1 VAERSGGEIAL
12 SKGSDAELGAAV
24 ERAQGGDEAAFTV
37 VYRLV
42 DPLLLNYVRSIVGPA
57 DTEDVTSEAW
67 LEIARD
73 LGRFRGDGAGFRGW
87 AATIARHR
95 ALDHLRWQRSRP
107 RVTLLEQ
114 DVLEL
119 PGGEDTA
126 AEALERLSIS
136 QALAL
141 IATLPPDQAEAVL
154 LRVLVGLDA
163 VSAGRVLGK
172 RPGAVRTASYRGLKG
187 LSRLL
192 GDP

>member
-1 VAERSGGEIAL
+1 MDD
-12 SKGSDAELGAAV
+12 DAELGAAV

-42 DPLLLNYVRSIVGPA
+42 DPLLHGYVRAIVGPA
-57 DTEDVTSEAW
+57 DAEDVTSETW

-119 PGGEDTA
+119 PGAEDTA
-126 AEALERLSIS
+126 AQALENLATE
-136 QALAL
+136 QAIAL

-154 LRVLVGLDA
+154 LRVLVGLDGT
-163 VSAGRVLGK
+163 SAARVLGK
-172 RPGAVRTASYRGLKG
+172 RPGAVRTASYRGLKR
-187 LSRLL
+187 LARLL
-192 GDP
+192 G

>member
-1 VAERSGGEIAL
+1 VVRSGGRRR
-12 SKGSDAELGAAV
+12 SPKDDDAELGAAV
-24 ERAQGGDEAAFTV
+24 ERAQAGDETAFTL

-42 DPLLLNYVRSIVGPA
+42 DPLLLGYVRAIVGPA
-57 DTEDVTSEAW
+57 EAEDVTSETW

-119 PGGEDTA
+119 PGAEDTA
-126 AEALERLSIS
+126 AQALENLSTE
-136 QALAL
+136 QAVAL
-141 IATLPPDQAEAVL
+141 IATLPRTRPRPSSFASS
-154 LRVLVGLDA
+154 
-163 VSAGRVLGK
+163 SASTAP
-172 RPGAVRTASYRGLKG
+172 RPPASSASGPARSVRPRTGA
-187 LSRLL
+187 
-192 GDP
+192 

>member
-1 VAERSGGEIAL
+1 MVKGGGRRRSP
-12 SKGSDAELGAAV
+12 KDDDAELGAAV

-42 DPLLLNYVRSIVGPA
+42 DPLLLGYVRAIVGPA
-57 DTEDVTSEAW
+57 DAEDVTSETW

-119 PGGEDTA
+119 PGAEDTA
-126 AEALERLSIS
+126 AQALENLSTE
-136 QALAL
+136 QAVAL

-154 LRVLVGLDA
+154 LRVLVGLDGA
-163 VSAGRVLGK
+163 SAARVLGK
-172 RPGAVRTASYRGLKG
+172 RPGAVRTASYRGLKR
-187 LSRLL
+187 LARLL
-192 GDP
+192 G